1 MERWLVG
8 GVGWRVGPGEDPS
21 REGRFPGHITAHLQP
36 VLLQWCT
43 FSLLPDDIPI
53 NTWFCFSLEWNVAS
67 IFAIESQYSSC
78 KIFREWLLQC
88 GSLISQSI
96 LDGIAQYRMGVD
108 SWISLASKPLDEHVR
123 AILFSVPVRFLVCWY
138 VVKGCCYCFCVEVW
152 TLIPSSSRCDTPF
165 LCKPR
170 QC

>member
-1 MERWLVG
+1 MVSRG
-8 GVGWRVGPGEDPS
+8 CGVTGWTRRRPQPGRKISRAHHSSPSTGVVTMVYIFSPS
-21 REGRFPGHITAHLQP
+21 RWYFYKY
-36 VLLQWCT
+36 
-43 FSLLPDDIPI
+43 
-53 NTWFCFSLEWNVAS
+53 WFCFSLEWNVAS